1 MKPSASV
8 PRVQKQTDEESDF
21 LCSLTLNCMFSKEIL
36 DFYFQHE
43 KQFKMK
49 DNQVLIIVVFRTYQ
63 IKDLITITRSATT
76 Y

>member
-36 DFYFQHE
+36 YFYFQHE

-49 DNQVLIIVVFRTYQ
+49 DNQVFIIVVFRTYQ